1 MDHEIKKSMVMTV
14 LVMMGSP
21 REHPQ
26 PPAPRVCCVI
36 QFLHQRFQALVWHPR
51 NARLLDDHHLWPRAD
66 DPKNL
71 TSRISTS
78 KSIGF
83 YWHLFTTTNIHKV
96 RLDAESGDQELL
108 PASRSDASMFFP
120 EASVTSSSPLR
131 ANLMV
136 ASWLIGL
143 FEIVPW
149 AAMGMIYGIYG

>member
-21 REHPQ
+21 RDSRPNPQ
-26 PPAPRVCCVI
+26 RQGSAVSSNS
-36 QFLHQRFQALVWHPR
+36 FTKGS
-51 NARLLDDHHLWPRAD
+51 RLSSGIHVMPDCLMIT
-66 DPKNL
+66 
-71 TSRISTS
+71 TSGPGRMTQKKSDISTS

-83 YWHLFTTTNIHKV
+83 YWHLFTTTNIENI
-96 RLDAESGDQELL
+96 RLDVESGDQEF

-136 ASWLIGL
+136 AS
-143 FEIVPW
+143 
-149 AAMGMIYGIYG
+149 